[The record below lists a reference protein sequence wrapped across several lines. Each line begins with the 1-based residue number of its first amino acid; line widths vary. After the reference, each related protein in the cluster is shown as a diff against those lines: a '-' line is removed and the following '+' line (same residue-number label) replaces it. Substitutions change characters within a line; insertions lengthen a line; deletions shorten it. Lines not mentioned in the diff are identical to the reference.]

1 MGTIVVVHDEL
12 NSLELSIFKKDDRS
26 KPELRYFPKLT
37 SITTEGNYSDGT
49 FSHPHHIVL
58 ESMRLV

>member
-1 MGTIVVVHDEL
+1 M
-12 NSLELSIFKKDDRS
+12 RS
-26 KPELRYFPKLT
+26 MKRSEIEHVDLPKLT

-58 ESMRLV
+58 ESMLLV